1 MRLIITEKP
10 SVARDIARVLGA
22 KSKHQG
28 YIEGKNVRIS
38 WCFGH
43 MASLAEPDSYNPAWK
58 KWSASELPMIPDS
71 FKLVGRSGARDQLK
85 VLKSQLHSTDITEVV
100 NACDAGREGELIF
113 RYVYDLCRARKPVQ
127 RLWLSSMTD
136 TAIRQAFGALQPG
149 KQYDALGDAARCRS
163 EADWLVGMNGT
174 RALTI
179 RCRKLGASEVMSVGR
194 VQTPTLAMI
203 VERELEIEAFVPET
217 FWQVYATFDAG
228 EQPEGIESTYEGTWT
243 HKKQDRTF
251 KKEEAEK
258 VIEEIEGKTGKVV
271 KVQHKDVRQRPPS
284 LFDLTSLQREGNKRF
299 GFSAQKVLDIAQ
311 SLYENHKLLT
321 YPRTDSNY
329 LTSDMK
335 KGLPGIIDKI
345 SVPPY
350 DNFCQDLL
358 ADLPLKVTKR
368 IVDDNEVGDHHAIIP
383 TDRTPDLTKLDA
395 GEKKIYDL
403 VVRRFLGAFY
413 PDAVFATTKIAT
425 AVEGHV
431 FVTSGRVR
439 KEAGWQ
445 VVDPPPKYNPKK
457 GKRGKK
463 SDPILPSV
471 SKGDEVA
478 VAEQRLHEGQT
489 QPPKR
494 FNENSLLG
502 SMERAGAN
510 LDDEVLRRAM
520 KESGLGTPAT
530 RAGTIEL
537 LLKRSYIERKGKN
550 LVPTDRGRAL
560 IMAVPVEDLKSAKLT
575 GSWEAKLTR
584 VANGKLARD
593 TFMQEVNKLTAKVT
607 KALLEQEIDLP
618 QDAFVSDREILGKC
632 PICNQDVYES
642 HKAYTCTTGR
652 DCTFVIFKSVA
663 KRKISK
669 NLVKVLLSGK
679 TSKTLKGFRSK
690 KGNKFEAALKLDA
703 EGKVEMVFENS
714 YSSSSSS
721 SSSTSDGQ
729 KSKPKRASSK
739 KTDKAAASRPTRQR
753 AQPQPASPAADSI
766 TCPKCKQGHI
776 IEGKRGWGCA
786 RWREG
791 CDFVVWYEQDG
802 VKISKSDGEQLI
814 SSGKSGPIAALG
826 GVRLVLDLSV
836 EGNVRIAG

>member
-383 TDRTPDLTKLDA
+383 TDRAPDLTKLDA

-721 SSSTSDGQ
+721 TSDGE

>member
-43 MASLAEPDSYNPAWK
+43 MAQLAEPAAYKAEWK
-58 KWSASELPMIPDS
+58 KWRADELPMIPDS
-71 FKLVGRSGARDQLK
+71 FKLVGRSGARDQIK
-85 VLKSQLHSTDITEVV
+85 VLKTQLNSTDITEVV

-113 RYVYDLCRARKPVQ
+113 RYVYELCKARKPVK

-136 TAIRQAFGALQPG
+136 TAIRQAFKTLHPG
-149 KQYDALGDAARCRS
+149 KQYDPLADAARCRS
-163 EADWLVGMNGT
+163 EADWLVGLNAT

-179 RCRKLGASEVMSVGR
+179 RARKFGGSDVMSVGR

-203 VERELEIEAFVPET
+203 VDREIEIEAFTPES
-217 FWQVYATFDAG
+217 FWQVYATFGVDPAT
-228 EQPEGIESTYEGTWT
+228 QADDVDPFYEGVWT
-243 HKKQDRTF
+243 HKKQDRTY

-258 VIEEIEGKTGKVV
+258 ILEEIEGQAAKVV
-271 KVQHKDVRQRPPS
+271 KVQHKDIRQRPPS
-284 LFDLTSLQREGNKRF
+284 LFDLTSLQREANKRF

-311 SLYENHKLLT
+311 SLYEKHKLLT

-329 LTSDMK
+329 LTTDMK
-335 KGLPGIIDKI
+335 KGLPGILDKI

-350 DNFCQDLL
+350 DTFCQELL
-358 ADLPLKVTKR
+358 GDLPLKVTKR
-368 IVDDNEVGDHHAIIP
+368 IVDDDEVGDHHAIIP

-395 GEKKIYDL
+395 GEKKVYDL
-403 VVRRFLGAFY
+403 VVRRFIGAFY

-425 AVEGHV
+425 AVGEQGHM
-431 FVTSGRVR
+431 FVTSGRMR

-445 VVDPPPKYNPKK
+445 AVDPPPKYNPKK
-457 GKRGKK
+457 SKGKK
-463 SDPILPSV
+463 PDPIMPSV
-471 SKGDEVA
+471 KKGDEVS
-478 VAEQRLHEGQT
+478 VDKQRLHEGQT

-494 FNENSLLG
+494 YNENLLLG
-502 SMERAGAN
+502 AMERAGSN
-510 LDDEVLRRAM
+510 LDDDVLRRAM

-537 LLKRSYIERKGKN
+537 LLKREYIQRKGKN
-550 LVPTDRGRAL
+550 LVPTDKGRAL
-560 IMAVPVEDLKSAKLT
+560 VLAVPVDDLKSAALT
-575 GSWEAKLTR
+575 GAWEAKLTR
-584 VANGKLARD
+584 VAEGKLDRK
-593 TFMQEVNKLTAKVT
+593 TFMKEVNKLTEKIT
-607 KALLEQEIDLP
+607 TALLEQEIDIPEGALD
-618 QDAFVSDREILGKC
+618 QDREVLGKC

-642 HKAYTCTTGR
+642 FKVYTCTTGK
-652 DCTFVIFKSVA
+652 DCSFVIFKTIA

-669 NLVKVLLSGK
+669 NLVKVLLAGK

-690 KGNKFEAALKLDA
+690 KGNKFEAALRLDA
-703 EGKVEMVFENS
+703 EGKVDMVFGNS
-714 YSSSSSS
+714 SDDSSSA
-721 SSSTSDGQ
+721 TNN
-729 KSKPKRASSK
+729 SK
-739 KTDKAAASRPTRQR
+739 KSTGRTRKTQAAASRPARQR
-753 AQPQPASPAADSI
+753 AQPQPAAADADSI

-776 IEGKRGWGCA
+776 IEGNRGWGCA

-802 VKISKSDGEQLI
+802 KKISKADGEELLRK
-814 SSGKSGPIAALG
+814 GTTGPIAALG
-826 GVRLVLDLSV
+826 GVRLMLDLDV
-836 EGNVRIAG
+836 DGNVKIAG